1 MRLPRIAVVAALAA
15 AVTVPASSVTAAYA
29 RPASQPSA
37 VKSHGKHAKSVRQ
50 VFTAVGSVAA
60 VDSGGATVTVVAN
73 AGTKGTRGRTVT
85 IAVPAGA
92 RIRVSGKDA
101 GLAAVQQGFRIT
113 VVGVRIGTAYTASK
127 IEATAPR
134 PKSRPK
140 PAPSSS
146 TAPPAPAPD
155 QSTVPDESVQ
165 PSMPSEPAE
174 DPADDP
180 SDEPTTIG

>member
-1 MRLPRIAVVAALAA
+1 MRIPRMAVVAALAV
-15 AVTVPASSVTAAYA
+15 AVTVPASSVTAAAYA

-37 VKSHGKHAKSVRQ
+37 VKSHGKHAKPVRQ
-50 VFTAVGSVAA
+50 VFTAVGSVAG
-60 VDSGGATVTVVAN
+60 VDSGGGTVTVVAT
-73 AGTKGTRGRTVT
+73 AGTKGTKGHTVT

-92 RIRVSGKDA
+92 RIRVSGKDT
-101 GLAAVQQGFRIT
+101 GLTAIQQGFRIT

-134 PKSRPK
+134 SKHGPK

-146 TAPPAPAPD
+146 TTAPAAEP
-155 QSTVPDESVQ
+155 STEPDESVQ
-165 PSMPSEPAE
+165 PGMPTEPAE

-180 SDEPTTIG
+180 ADDEATLG